1 MSSGLTYDEKMN
13 FKKMGILAQK
23 QNGYYTIR
31 FLSKVGYFEAD
42 EIVALS
48 NIAKKYGNGEV
59 SLTSR
64 LTVEIPYIEEK
75 NIEKVLT
82 YAKENELRIGGA
94 GKTVRAVIACKGNVC
109 IHGLIDTRK
118 LGNEIEDKFFGK
130 KLIGKFKIGVFGC
143 INSYGKAQSNDL
155 SIMPTRNLE
164 NSNIVYLIFLGGRLG
179 RNARLAKPMERIFKR
194 DELMNIIEST
204 IEYYDKNANKN
215 ERFAELI
222 ERVSLKEVENSIN
235 KIFDSK

>member
-1 MSSGLTYDEKMN
+1 MSSELTYDEKMN
-13 FKKMGILAQK
+13 FKKMGILPQK

-118 LGNEIEDKFFGK
+118 LGNEIEDEFFGK

-164 NSNIVYLIFLGGRLG
+164 NSNIEYLIFLGGRLG
-179 RNARLAKPMERIFKR
+179 RNVRLAKPMERIFKR

-204 IEYYDKNANKN
+204 IEYYNKNANKN

>member
-75 NIEKVLT
+75 I
-82 YAKENELRIGGA
+82 
-94 GKTVRAVIACKGNVC
+94 
-109 IHGLIDTRK
+109 
-118 LGNEIEDKFFGK
+118 
-130 KLIGKFKIGVFGC
+130 
-143 INSYGKAQSNDL
+143 
-155 SIMPTRNLE
+155 
-164 NSNIVYLIFLGGRLG
+164 
-179 RNARLAKPMERIFKR
+179 
-194 DELMNIIEST
+194 
-204 IEYYDKNANKN
+204 
-215 ERFAELI
+215 
-222 ERVSLKEVENSIN
+222 
-235 KIFDSK
+235 